1 MKLLYEGWR
10 VREVTDVVKKHA
22 KNEEHLFVGM
32 PNNVVNT
39 ENVAGSEGKGCRG
52 QWGSGDW
59 ESNFALSVMVE
70 WLATAYPQ
78 FTYAVSQASYIANP
92 PVEALYV
99 LDGLKPIGLVT
110 QHERDNTISLRFT
123 NKRIEDAMYRNSYQ
137 QTCKRSVAKKIFK
150 KYFYPPTPIELG
162 ITAEHSVRDV
172 MHTME
177 RELRDTL
184 RKATHIVQ
192 TTVVDNINSPA
203 VTQCL
208 TDMGHGGLVSSFLDA
223 RENLDLAEGMAKMV
237 MHHQG
242 GAIVQL
248 MEDKYLIRTIR
259 DTGSSSGKLSMN
271 RRGTMTTTHNIGN
284 EMLDRSELPPKAR
297 EGIALLKMTEPHT
310 YISGVGFKATDTE
323 FFLVDISNDAEVT
336 DADE

>member
-10 VREVTDVVKKHA
+10 VKEVTDAVKKHA

-32 PNNVVNT
+32 PNNVMTT
-39 ENVAGSEGKGCRG
+39 ENMGQGGRG

-59 ESNFALSVMVE
+59 ESDFALSVMVE

-92 PVEALYV
+92 PVDALYV
-99 LDGLKPIGLVT
+99 LDGLKPIGMVT

-123 NKRIEDAMYRNSYQ
+123 NKRIEDVMYRNSYQ

-150 KYFYPPTPIELG
+150 KYFYPPTAIELG
-162 ITAEHSVRDV
+162 ITAEHNVRDV

-208 TDMGHGGLVSSFLDA
+208 TAMGHGGLVSSFLDA

-259 DTGSSSGKLSMN
+259 DSDLVG
-271 RRGTMTTTHNIGN
+271 RPACYEN

>member
-10 VREVTDVVKKHA
+10 VREVTDAVKKHA

-32 PNNVVNT
+32 PNNVMTT
-39 ENVAGSEGKGCRG
+39 ENMGQGGRG

-59 ESNFALSVMVE
+59 ESDFALSVMVE

-92 PVEALYV
+92 PVDALYV
-99 LDGLKPIGLVT
+99 LDGLKPIGMVT
-110 QHERDNTISLRFT
+110 QHERDNTVSLRFT

-150 KYFYPPTPIELG
+150 KYFYPPTAIELG
-162 ITAEHSVRDV
+162 ITAEHNVRDV

-208 TDMGHGGLVSSFLDA
+208 TAMGHGGLVSSFLDA

-259 DTGSSSGKLSMN
+259 DSDSG
-271 RRGTMTTTHNIGN
+271 THNIGN

>member
-1 MKLLYEGWR
+1 M
-10 VREVTDVVKKHA
+10 
-22 KNEEHLFVGM
+22 
-32 PNNVVNT
+32 
-39 ENVAGSEGKGCRG
+39 
-52 QWGSGDW
+52 
-59 ESNFALSVMVE
+59 
-70 WLATAYPQ
+70 
-78 FTYAVSQASYIANP
+78 
-92 PVEALYV
+92 YV
-99 LDGLKPIGLVT
+99 LDGLKPIGMVT
-110 QHERDNTISLRFT
+110 KHERGNTVSLRFT

-137 QTCKRSVAKKIFK
+137 QTSKRSVAKKIFK

-162 ITAEHSVRDV
+162 ITAEHNVRDV

-208 TDMGHGGLVSSFLDA
+208 TDMGHGGLVGSFLDA

-259 DTGSSSGKLSMN
+259 DSDSG
-271 RRGTMTTTHNIGN
+271 THNIGN

-323 FFLVDISNDAEVT
+323 FFLVDISSDAEVT

>member
-32 PNNVVNT
+32 PNNVVST
-39 ENVAGSEGKGCRG
+39 ENMGQGGRG

-59 ESNFALSVMVE
+59 ESDFVLNVMVE

-78 FTYAVSQASYIANP
+78 FTYAVSPERHSNRIVLDAM
-92 PVEALYV
+92 YV

-110 QHERDNTISLRFT
+110 KHERGNTVSLRFT

-137 QTCKRSVAKKIFK
+137 QTAKRSVAKKIFK

-208 TDMGHGGLVSSFLDA
+208 TAMGHGGLVSSFLDA

-259 DTGSSSGKLSMN
+259 DTGSNSH
-271 RRGTMTTTHNIGN
+271 THNIGN

>member
-10 VREVTDVVKKHA
+10 VREVTDAVKKHA

-32 PNNVVNT
+32 PNNVVST
-39 ENVAGSEGKGCRG
+39 ENMGQGGRG

-59 ESNFALSVMVE
+59 ESDFALSVMVE

-92 PVEALYV
+92 PIDALYV
-99 LDGLKPIGLVT
+99 LDGLKPIGMVT

-123 NKRIEDAMYRNSYQ
+123 NKRIEDVMYRNSYQ

-150 KYFYPPTPIELG
+150 KYFYPPTAIELG
-162 ITAEHSVRDV
+162 ITAEHNVRDV

-208 TDMGHGGLVSSFLDA
+208 TAMGHGGLVSSFLDA
-223 RENLDLAEGMAKMV
+223 RENIDLAEGMAKRV

-259 DTGSSSGKLSMN
+259 DSDSG
-271 RRGTMTTTHNIGN
+271 THNIGN

>member
-10 VREVTDVVKKHA
+10 VKEVTDAVKKHA

-32 PNNVVNT
+32 PNNVMTT
-39 ENVAGSEGKGCRG
+39 ENMGQGGRG

-59 ESNFALSVMVE
+59 ESTFVLNVLVE

-78 FTYAVSQASYIANP
+78 FTYAVSLERHSNP
-92 PVEALYV
+92 IVLDAMYV
-99 LDGLKPIGLVT
+99 LDGLKPIGMVT
-110 QHERDNTISLRFT
+110 KHGYASRDTVSLRFT
-123 NKRIEDAMYRNSYQ
+123 NKRIKDAMYRNSYQ
-137 QTCKRSVAKKIFK
+137 QTGKRNVAKKIFK

-162 ITAEHSVRDV
+162 ITAEHNVRDV

-208 TDMGHGGLVSSFLDA
+208 TAMGHGGLVSSFLDA
-223 RENLDLAEGMAKMV
+223 RENLDLAEGMAKRV

-259 DTGSSSGKLSMN
+259 DSDLVG
-271 RRGTMTTTHNIGN
+271 RPACYEN

-323 FFLVDISNDAEVT
+323 FFLVDISSNEEV
-336 DADE
+336 ADEDE

>member
-1 MKLLYEGWR
+1 MKLLHEGWR
-10 VREVTDVVKKHA
+10 VREVTDAVKKHA

-32 PNNVVNT
+32 PNNVMTT
-39 ENVAGSEGKGCRG
+39 ENMGQGGRG

-59 ESNFALSVMVE
+59 ESDFALSVMVE

-92 PVEALYV
+92 PVDALYV
-99 LDGLKPIGLVT
+99 LDGLKPIGMVT

-123 NKRIEDAMYRNSYQ
+123 NKRIEDVMYRNSYQ

-150 KYFYPPTPIELG
+150 KYFYPPTAIELG
-162 ITAEHSVRDV
+162 ITAEHNVRDV

-208 TDMGHGGLVSSFLDA
+208 TAMGHGGLVSSFLDA
-223 RENLDLAEGMAKMV
+223 RENLDLAEGMAKRV

-259 DTGSSSGKLSMN
+259 DSDSG
-271 RRGTMTTTHNIGN
+271 THNIGN

-323 FFLVDISNDAEVT
+323 FFLVDISSNEEV
-336 DADE
+336 ADEDE

>member
-1 MKLLYEGWR
+1 MKLLHEGWR
-10 VREVTDVVKKHA
+10 VREVTDAVKKHA

-32 PNNVVNT
+32 PNNVVST

-52 QWGSGDW
+52 PWGSGDW
-59 ESNFALSVMVE
+59 ESDFALNVMVE

-92 PVEALYV
+92 PIDALYV
-99 LDGLKPIGLVT
+99 LDGLKPIGMVT

-123 NKRIEDAMYRNSYQ
+123 NKRIEDVMYRNSYQ

-150 KYFYPPTPIELG
+150 KYFYPPTAIELG
-162 ITAEHSVRDV
+162 ITAEHNVRDV

-208 TDMGHGGLVSSFLDA
+208 TAMGHGGLVSSFLDA
-223 RENLDLAEGMAKMV
+223 RENLDLAEGMAKRV

-259 DTGSSSGKLSMN
+259 DSDSG
-271 RRGTMTTTHNIGN
+271 THNIGN

-323 FFLVDISNDAEVT
+323 FFLVDISSDEEVT
-336 DADE
+336 DEDE

>member
-39 ENVAGSEGKGCRG
+39 ENVGQGGRG
-52 QWGSGDW
+52 QWASGDW
-59 ESNFALSVMVE
+59 ESDFALSVMVE

-92 PVEALYV
+92 PVDALYV
-99 LDGLKPIGLVT
+99 LDGLKPIGMVT

-123 NKRIEDAMYRNSYQ
+123 NKRIEDVMYRNSYQ

-150 KYFYPPTPIELG
+150 KYFYPPTAIELG
-162 ITAEHSVRDV
+162 ITAEHNVRDV

-208 TDMGHGGLVSSFLDA
+208 TAMGHGGLVSSFLDA
-223 RENLDLAEGMAKMV
+223 RENLDLAEGMAKRV

-259 DTGSSSGKLSMN
+259 DSDSG
-271 RRGTMTTTHNIGN
+271 THNIGN

-297 EGIALLKMTEPHT
+297 EGIALLKMAEPHT

-323 FFLVDISNDAEVT
+323 FFLVDISSDEEV
-336 DADE
+336 ADEGE

>member
-1 MKLLYEGWR
+1 MKLLHEGWR
-10 VREVTDVVKKHA
+10 VREVTDAVKKHA

-32 PNNVVNT
+32 PNNVVST

-52 QWGSGDW
+52 PWGSGDW
-59 ESNFALSVMVE
+59 ESDFALNVMVE

-92 PVEALYV
+92 PIDALYV
-99 LDGLKPIGLVT
+99 LDGLKPIGMVT

-123 NKRIEDAMYRNSYQ
+123 NKRIEDVMYRNSYQ

-150 KYFYPPTPIELG
+150 KYFYPPTAIELG
-162 ITAEHSVRDV
+162 ITAEHNVRDV

-208 TDMGHGGLVSSFLDA
+208 TAMGHGGLVSSFLDA
-223 RENLDLAEGMAKMV
+223 RENLDLAEGMAKRV

-259 DTGSSSGKLSMN
+259 DSDSG
-271 RRGTMTTTHNIGN
+271 THNIGN

-323 FFLVDISNDAEVT
+323 FFLVDISSNEEV
-336 DADE
+336 ADEDE

>member
-10 VREVTDVVKKHA
+10 VREVTDAVKKHA

-32 PNNVVNT
+32 PNNVVST
-39 ENVAGSEGKGCRG
+39 ENMGQGGRG

-59 ESNFALSVMVE
+59 ESDFVMNVMVE

-78 FTYAVSQASYIANP
+78 FTYAVSPERHSNRISYSTDAM
-92 PVEALYV
+92 YV
-99 LDGLKPIGLVT
+99 LDGLKPIGMVT
-110 QHERDNTISLRFT
+110 KNERGNTVSLRFT
-123 NKRIEDAMYRNSYQ
+123 NTRIEDAMYRNSYQ
-137 QTCKRSVAKKIFK
+137 QTSKRSVAKKIFK
-150 KYFYPPTPIELG
+150 KYFYPPTAIELG

-208 TDMGHGGLVSSFLDA
+208 TAMGHGGLVSSFLDA

-259 DTGSSSGKLSMN
+259 DTGSNSH
-271 RRGTMTTTHNIGN
+271 THNIGN

>member
-1 MKLLYEGWR
+1 MKLLYRGWR
-10 VREVTDVVKKHA
+10 VKEVTDAAKKHA
-22 KNEEHLFVGM
+22 KNEEHLFIGM
-32 PNNVVNT
+32 PDNVMST
-39 ENVAGSEGKGCRG
+39 ENMQQGGRG
-52 QWGSGDW
+52 QWGVGNW
-59 ESNFALSVMVE
+59 ESSFILNVMVE
-70 WLATAYPQ
+70 WLAMAYPQ
-78 FTYAVSQASYIANP
+78 FTYCVTLGRPLIYGGSEIGAM
-92 PVEALYV
+92 YV
-99 LDGLKPIGLVT
+99 LDGLKPIGMVSKYDGGD
-110 QHERDNTISLRFT
+110 EVSLRFT
-123 NKRIEDAMYRNSYQ
+123 NTRIDDAMYRNDYQ
-137 QTCKRSVAKKIFK
+137 QTRKRSVAKKIFK

-162 ITAEHSVRDV
+162 ITAEHNVRDV

-208 TDMGHGGLVSSFLDA
+208 TAMGHGGLVSSFLDA
-223 RENLDLAEGMAKMV
+223 RENLDLAEGMAKRV

-259 DTGSSSGKLSMN
+259 DSDSG
-271 RRGTMTTTHNIGN
+271 THNIGN

-297 EGIALLKMTEPHT
+297 EGIALLKMAEPHT

-323 FFLVDISNDAEVT
+323 FFLVDISSDEEV
-336 DADE
+336 ADEGE

>member
-10 VREVTDVVKKHA
+10 VREVTDAVKKHA

-32 PNNVVNT
+32 PNNVMTT
-39 ENVAGSEGKGCRG
+39 ENMGQGGRG

-59 ESNFALSVMVE
+59 ESDFALSVMVE

-92 PVEALYV
+92 PVDALYV
-99 LDGLKPIGLVT
+99 LDGLTPIGMVT
-110 QHERDNTISLRFT
+110 QHEYDNTISLRFT

-137 QTCKRSVAKKIFK
+137 QTSKRSVAKKIFK
-150 KYFYPPTPIELG
+150 KYFYPPTAIELG
-162 ITAEHSVRDV
+162 ITAEHNVRDV

-208 TDMGHGGLVSSFLDA
+208 TAMGHGGLVSSFLDA
-223 RENLDLAEGMAKMV
+223 RENLDLAEGMAKRV

-259 DTGSSSGKLSMN
+259 DTGSSSG
-271 RRGTMTTTHNIGN
+271 THNIGN

-323 FFLVDISNDAEVT
+323 FFLVDISSNEEV
-336 DADE
+336 ADEDE

>member
-1 MKLLYEGWR
+1 MTWRTDMKLLYEGWR
-10 VREVTDVVKKHA
+10 VKEVTDAAKKHA

-32 PNNVVNT
+32 PDNVMTT
-39 ENVAGSEGKGCRG
+39 ENMGQGGRG

-59 ESNFALSVMVE
+59 ESTFVLNVLVE

-78 FTYAVSQASYIANP
+78 FTYAVSPERHSNP
-92 PVEALYV
+92 IVLDAMYV
-99 LDGLKPIGLVT
+99 LDGLKPIGMVT
-110 QHERDNTISLRFT
+110 KHERGNTVSLRFT

-137 QTCKRSVAKKIFK
+137 QTSKRSVAKKIFK
-150 KYFYPPTPIELG
+150 KYFYPPTAIELG
-162 ITAEHSVRDV
+162 ITAEHNVRDV

-208 TDMGHGGLVSSFLDA
+208 TAMGHGGLVSSFLDA
-223 RENLDLAEGMAKMV
+223 RENIDLAEGMAKRV

-259 DTGSSSGKLSMN
+259 DSDSG
-271 RRGTMTTTHNIGN
+271 THNIGN
-284 EMLDRSELPPKAR
+284 EMFDRSELPPKAR
-297 EGIALLKMTEPHT
+297 EGIALLKMAEPHT
-310 YISGVGFKATDTE
+310 YISEVGFKATDTE
-323 FFLVDISNDAEVT
+323 FFLVDISSDEEV
-336 DADE
+336 ADEGE

>member
-10 VREVTDVVKKHA
+10 VREVTDAVKKHA

-32 PNNVVNT
+32 PNNVVST

-52 QWGSGDW
+52 PWGSGDW
-59 ESNFALSVMVE
+59 ESDFALNVMVE

-92 PVEALYV
+92 PVDALYV
-99 LDGLKPIGLVT
+99 LDGLKPIGMVT

-123 NKRIEDAMYRNSYQ
+123 NKRIEDVMYRNSYQ

-150 KYFYPPTPIELG
+150 KYFYPPTAIELG
-162 ITAEHSVRDV
+162 ITAEHNVRDV

-208 TDMGHGGLVSSFLDA
+208 TAMGHGGLVSSFLDA
-223 RENLDLAEGMAKMV
+223 RENLDLAEGMAKRV

-259 DTGSSSGKLSMN
+259 DSDSG
-271 RRGTMTTTHNIGN
+271 THNIGN

>member
-22 KNEEHLFVGM
+22 KNEEHLFIGM
-32 PNNVVNT
+32 PDNVMST
-39 ENVAGSEGKGCRG
+39 ENLAQGGRG

-59 ESNFALSVMVE
+59 ESNFILNVLVE

-78 FTYAVSQASYIANP
+78 FTYAVTLERPQYLQIGSALGT
-92 PVEALYV
+92 LYV
-99 LDGLKPIGLVT
+99 LDGLKPIGMVNKHDST
-110 QHERDNTISLRFT
+110 ERVSLRFT

-137 QTCKRSVAKKIFK
+137 QTSKRSVAKKIFK
-150 KYFYPPTPIELG
+150 KYFYPPTAIELG

-208 TDMGHGGLVSSFLDA
+208 TAMGHGGLVSSFLDA

-259 DTGSSSGKLSMN
+259 DTGSNSG
-271 RRGTMTTTHNIGN
+271 THNIGN